1 MKLKA
6 EKGLRNRFRR
16 AGPAPSRGSG
26 AGTRL
31 LQIRIRIGEFPASRR
46 FGLNGSLS
54 GQGGVFPF
62 DGHGACLIGRGHAK
76 IFVDIGFHAGTQI
89 RVLVKELADVFASL
103 AEFFP
108 AIGKPGS
115 ALIDDFAFDA
125 VVDKLAGP
133 GNSVTVDNVEG
144 GHLEGRGHLVLDDLD
159 LVDWNLLLTIINL
172 LLLFVL
178 MRIFLFKPVQKI
190 IAARQEEADRQFK
203 EAGESKQAA
212 EEARKPY
219 EASLPNAEE
228 AKKQVLQ
235 EARQT
240 ADAEYKRIVSDAEKT
255 AKQVKED
262 AITDAENQKAQI
274 LKKAE
279 KDIADMVVDA
289 TVKIVGE
296 KKGADV
302 DNALYDKF
310 LDKAGDET

>member
-1 MKLKA
+1 M
-6 EKGLRNRFRR
+6 LR
-16 AGPAPSRGSG
+16 
-26 AGTRL
+26 
-31 LQIRIRIGEFPASRR
+31 
-46 FGLNGSLS
+46 
-54 GQGGVFPF
+54 
-62 DGHGACLIGRGHAK
+62 
-76 IFVDIGFHAGTQI
+76 
-89 RVLVKELADVFASL
+89 
-103 AEFFP
+103 
-108 AIGKPGS
+108 
-115 ALIDDFAFDA
+115 
-125 VVDKLAGP
+125 
-133 GNSVTVDNVEG
+133 
-144 GHLEGRGHLVLDDLD
+144 
-159 LVDWNLLLTIINL
+159 VDWNLLLTIINL

-212 EEARKPY
+212 EEARKQY
-219 EASLPNAEE
+219 EASLANAEE

-240 ADAEYKRIVSDAEKT
+240 ADAEYKRIVSDA
-255 AKQVKED
+255 V
-262 AITDAENQKAQI
+262 TDAENQKAQI

>member
-1 MKLKA
+1 M
-6 EKGLRNRFRR
+6 LR
-16 AGPAPSRGSG
+16 
-26 AGTRL
+26 
-31 LQIRIRIGEFPASRR
+31 
-46 FGLNGSLS
+46 
-54 GQGGVFPF
+54 
-62 DGHGACLIGRGHAK
+62 
-76 IFVDIGFHAGTQI
+76 
-89 RVLVKELADVFASL
+89 
-103 AEFFP
+103 
-108 AIGKPGS
+108 
-115 ALIDDFAFDA
+115 
-125 VVDKLAGP
+125 
-133 GNSVTVDNVEG
+133 
-144 GHLEGRGHLVLDDLD
+144 
-159 LVDWNLLLTIINL
+159 VDWNLLLTIINL

-212 EEARKPY
+212 EEARKQY
-219 EASLPNAEE
+219 EASLANAEE

-255 AKQVKED
+255 AKHVKED

-296 KKGADV
+296 KKGADPGHSDHK
-302 DNALYDKF
+302 DNHLHIFPGNSGKTSHRPVVQVHDVRILRKGHDKVRHR
-310 LDKAGDET
+310 

>member
-1 MKLKA
+1 M
-6 EKGLRNRFRR
+6 LR
-16 AGPAPSRGSG
+16 
-26 AGTRL
+26 
-31 LQIRIRIGEFPASRR
+31 
-46 FGLNGSLS
+46 
-54 GQGGVFPF
+54 
-62 DGHGACLIGRGHAK
+62 
-76 IFVDIGFHAGTQI
+76 
-89 RVLVKELADVFASL
+89 
-103 AEFFP
+103 
-108 AIGKPGS
+108 
-115 ALIDDFAFDA
+115 
-125 VVDKLAGP
+125 
-133 GNSVTVDNVEG
+133 
-144 GHLEGRGHLVLDDLD
+144 
-159 LVDWNLLLTIINL
+159 VDWNLLLTIINL

-190 IAARQEEADRQFK
+190 IAARQEEAD
-203 EAGESKQAA
+203 ESKQAA
-212 EEARKPY
+212 EEARKQY
-219 EASLPNAEE
+219 EASLANAEE
-228 AKKQVLQ
+228 TKKQVLQ

>member
-1 MKLKA
+1 M
-6 EKGLRNRFRR
+6 LR
-16 AGPAPSRGSG
+16 
-26 AGTRL
+26 
-31 LQIRIRIGEFPASRR
+31 
-46 FGLNGSLS
+46 
-54 GQGGVFPF
+54 
-62 DGHGACLIGRGHAK
+62 
-76 IFVDIGFHAGTQI
+76 
-89 RVLVKELADVFASL
+89 
-103 AEFFP
+103 
-108 AIGKPGS
+108 
-115 ALIDDFAFDA
+115 
-125 VVDKLAGP
+125 
-133 GNSVTVDNVEG
+133 
-144 GHLEGRGHLVLDDLD
+144 
-159 LVDWNLLLTIINL
+159 VDWNLLLTIINL

-190 IAARQEEADRQFK
+190 IAARQEEAD
-203 EAGESKQAA
+203 ESKQAA
-212 EEARKPY
+212 EEARKQY
-219 EASLPNAEE
+219 EASLANAEE
-228 AKKQVLQ
+228 TKKQVLQ

-279 KDIADMVVDA
+279 KEIADMVVDA

>member
-1 MKLKA
+1 M
-6 EKGLRNRFRR
+6 LR
-16 AGPAPSRGSG
+16 
-26 AGTRL
+26 
-31 LQIRIRIGEFPASRR
+31 
-46 FGLNGSLS
+46 
-54 GQGGVFPF
+54 
-62 DGHGACLIGRGHAK
+62 
-76 IFVDIGFHAGTQI
+76 
-89 RVLVKELADVFASL
+89 
-103 AEFFP
+103 
-108 AIGKPGS
+108 
-115 ALIDDFAFDA
+115 
-125 VVDKLAGP
+125 
-133 GNSVTVDNVEG
+133 
-144 GHLEGRGHLVLDDLD
+144 
-159 LVDWNLLLTIINL
+159 VDWNLLLTIINL

-203 EAGESKQAA
+203 EAVESKQAA
-212 EEARKPY
+212 EEARKQY
-219 EASLPNAEE
+219 EASLANAEE